1 MRFAFEEFVQHS
13 PVLAIR
19 TPSTCMYEYASLN
32 GVIRSWPESMFV
44 ISGIRKSMGCMH
56 VNGFF

>member
-1 MRFAFEEFVQHS
+1 MQFAFEEFVQHP
-13 PVLAIR
+13 PVSAIR
-19 TPSTCMYEYASLN
+19 TSMGECASLN
-32 GVIRSWPESMFV
+32 GAIRSWPESMFV